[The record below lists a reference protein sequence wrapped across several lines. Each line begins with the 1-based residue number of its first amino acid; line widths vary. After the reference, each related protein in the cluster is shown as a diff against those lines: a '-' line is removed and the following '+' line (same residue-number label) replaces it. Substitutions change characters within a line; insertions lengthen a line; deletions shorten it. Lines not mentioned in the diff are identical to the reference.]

1 MEQEVVKLY
10 EIDQIPNR
18 DLYGKYCL
26 LPYVRLFAECD
37 DFEDELIVKVIK
49 ETYGNKT

>member
-1 MEQEVVKLY
+1 MEQEVAKLY

-37 DFEDELIVKVIK
+37 DELDEMLVRVIK
-49 ETYGNKT
+49 ED